1 MAMDF
6 GAARDRVRQ
15 LIASKKPSELS
26 NSALR
31 PDALRDNIIEEEGTH
46 TERFKHAL
54 RRRPEV
60 EFEVEN
66 EDGTKEQKSY
76 SWDGFGDCLRD
87 VARAGFSFDDPQLL
101 GPDKVK
107 ASRQLNHA
115 LIRDYVHSPP
125 FDESRPY
132 TQGNGIESIFGA
144 LAASKPLQESAKTRL
159 AEHIKRADDMSE
171 QEEAAQSA
179 QQMME
184 NLRKRARQDVK
195 DGGTVA
201 DDTRRGIKQA
211 LKQGQRAEANILDL
225 LGQQAAS
232 SFAQD
237 VRAAANEAA
246 QEAAESV
253 DALSNLPGLEP
264 GQAHNLTADQQ
275 IELAEAWAAN
285 PDLKKIAEMLGRMM
299 PLMAQARAARSKNVP
314 VEPVGVT
321 TGRHLERLLPH
332 EMARM
337 HIPELR
343 VSFVKDFAEH
353 SLLEY
358 ELSGKE
364 PLSKGPIV
372 CVHDGSGSMSGEK
385 FVWASSLGLT
395 LLKLAQRE
403 KRAYAGVEFGGGGRE
418 MKSWVFPKGES
429 VDANKVLDYASHFFG
444 GGTST
449 VTGMAEALR
458 IVRDVPAFSTA
469 DVVLIGDGQDHFRDA
484 DQAIRDQ
491 LRALDVRI
499 HGITIMT
506 NANPYFE
513 QMCEWH
519 VDVTELAASN
529 EATEQLAEQIS

>member
-31 PDALRDNIIEEEGTH
+31 PDALRDNIIEETGAH

-54 RRRPEV
+54 RRKPEV
-60 EFEVEN
+60 EFEHTN

-76 SWDGFGDCLRD
+76 SWDGYGDALRD
-87 VARAGFSFDDPQLL
+87 VARAGFDFSDPQLL
-101 GPDKVK
+101 GQDKVK
-107 ASRQLNHA
+107 ASRQINREL
-115 LIRDYVHSPP
+115 LRDYMHSPS
-125 FDESRPY
+125 FDDSRPY
-132 TQGNGIESIFGA
+132 TQGNGVESVFGA
-144 LAASKPLQESAKTRL
+144 LAASKSLQESAKTRL
-159 AEHIKRADDMSE
+159 SEHIARSEDMR
-171 QEEAAQSA
+171 EEEERAQSA
-179 QQMME
+179 QDMME
-184 NLRKRARQDVK
+184 QLRNRARQDVK
-195 DGGTVA
+195 DDGTVS

-211 LKQGQRAEANILDL
+211 IKQGEKAEQNLVDL
-225 LGQQAAS
+225 LNDQAGS

-246 QEAAESV
+246 DEAAESV

-264 GQAHNLTADQQ
+264 GEAHNLSPDQQ

-299 PLMAQARAARSKNVP
+299 PMMARARAARSKNVP

-337 HIPELR
+337 HIPALR

-358 ELSGKE
+358 EMSGKE
-364 PLSKGPIV
+364 PLSKGPIIP
-372 CVHDGSGSMSGEK
+372 VHDGSGSMNGEK
-385 FVWASSLGLT
+385 FVWASSLALT
-395 LLKLAQRE
+395 LFKIAQRE
-403 KRAYAGVEFGGGGRE
+403 KRAFAGVEFGSPNQC
-418 MKSWVFPKGES
+418 KSWFFPKGETA
-429 VDANKVLDYASHFFG
+429 DPMKVLDYASHFFG

-469 DVVLIGDGQDHFRDA
+469 DIVLIGDGQDHFRDA
-484 DQAIRDQ
+484 DQKVRDQ
-491 LRALDVRI
+491 LLALDVRI